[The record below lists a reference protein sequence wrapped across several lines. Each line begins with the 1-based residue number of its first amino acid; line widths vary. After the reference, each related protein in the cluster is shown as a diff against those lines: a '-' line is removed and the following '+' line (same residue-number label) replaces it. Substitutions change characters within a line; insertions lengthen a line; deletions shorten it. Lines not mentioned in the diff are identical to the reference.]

1 MYLSQQDIVD
11 WLATLGVGPN
21 LAVNV
26 PVYVGPYVP
35 EMPDLQAVVTAI
47 GGLGES
53 MQGIADTPGFQLRVQ
68 GRQMSNTSPEDIALQ
83 ADRLILTAPLPAL
96 VGGVWMGPVVRSG
109 GRPAPIPSRDP
120 GDRVIYT
127 ATYLT
132 TFIY

>member
-1 MYLSQQDIVD
+1 VHLSQQDIVD
-11 WLATLGVGPN
+11 WLATLGIGNN
-21 LAVNV
+21 LTVNV
-26 PVYVGPYVP
+26 PVYIGPYVQ

-68 GRQMSNTSPEDIALQ
+68 GRQLSNTSPEDVALQ

-96 VGGVWMGPVVRSG
+96 VGGVWMGPVQRSG
-109 GRPAPIPSRDP
+109 GRPAPLPSRDS

-127 ATYLT
+127 ATYLC

>member
-11 WLATLGVGPN
+11 WLATLGIGDQ
-21 LAVNV
+21 LAVDV
-26 PVYVGPYVP
+26 PVYIGPYVAD
-35 EMPDLQAVVTAI
+35 MPDVQAVVTAI

-53 MQGIADTPGFQLRVQ
+53 MQGIADTPGFQFRVQ
-68 GRQMSNTSPEDIALQ
+68 GRQLSATSPEDIALQ
-83 ADRLILTAPLPAL
+83 ADRLILTATLPAL

-109 GRPAPIPSRDP
+109 GRPAPLPSRDS